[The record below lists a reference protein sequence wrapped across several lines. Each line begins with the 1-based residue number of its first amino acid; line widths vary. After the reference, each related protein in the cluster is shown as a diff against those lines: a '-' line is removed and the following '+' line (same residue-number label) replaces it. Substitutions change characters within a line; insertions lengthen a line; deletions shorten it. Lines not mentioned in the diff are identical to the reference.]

1 MDSIVNTINNL
12 ISISDF
18 NKGEAGKIFSSVK
31 STNQPK
37 IVLRRNEPEC
47 VLLSPK
53 SYADLMNE
61 LEDLRDYKLAVER
74 MASSSKT
81 IPWEE
86 VLKELNISQSEI
98 DEMEDVEFE

>member
-1 MDSIVNTINNL
+1 MESIVNTMNNL
-12 ISISDF
+12 ISVSAF

-31 STNQPK
+31 STNQAK

-47 VLLSPK
+47 VLISPA
-53 SYADLMNE
+53 SYTEMINE

-74 MASSSKT
+74 LAASEPT
-81 IPWEE
+81 ISWEE
-86 VLKELNISQSEI
+86 AMKELGITQSDI